1 MKNKKPK
8 NHNPKNQMLETIAV
22 LLEVLGPEASL
33 GQEAWDDIASL
44 DITKTDGIRTLV
56 RNYVLPYYLACSESF
71 KEEYLNYLETLLADD
86 NVAWEEIQMNEYPYI
101 EDVPPRLFF
110 FILHEEIKRAGKT
123 E

>member
-1 MKNKKPK
+1 MKNKK
-8 NHNPKNQMLETIAV
+8 PKNQMLETIEV
-22 LLEVLGPEASL
+22 LLEVIGPEASL
-33 GQEAWDDIASL
+33 GKEAWDDIASL

-71 KEEYLNYLETLLADD
+71 KEGYLNYLEKLLADD
-86 NVAWEEIQMNEYPYI
+86 NVAWEEIHMDEYPYI

-110 FILHEEIKRAGKT
+110 SILHEEIKGNGKT